1 MAALHPTHRHN
12 KARKLVVELLL
23 KQGAVGD
30 NSTRQYAGEPY
41 VGVFHADIVVDTL
54 VHILFKA
61 LDREEGE

>member
-30 NSTRQYAGEPY
+30 NSTRQYASEPY
-41 VGVFHADIVVDTL
+41 VGVFHGDIVVDTL

>member
-12 KARKLVVELLL
+12 KASKLVVELLL

-41 VGVFHADIVVDTL
+41 VGVFHDDIFVDTL
-54 VHILFKA
+54 VHKPFKA